1 MMSFRRARVSNV
13 RLAAVGMALGLVLVP
28 SAAGAISRYDPTTM
42 SCASIQAAVASQ
54 GAVVLKWRPPD
65 NILRFDRYV
74 AGDQYCDADQR
85 ASATSV
91 PAADQAECPVYA
103 CRRYEP
109 WDLFLFGPDG
119 PASPRRPLLPHR

>member
-1 MMSFRRARVSNV
+1 
-13 RLAAVGMALGLVLVP
+13 MALGLVLAPVG
-28 SAAGAISRYDPTTM
+28 AQAISRYDPTTM
-42 SCASIQAAVASQ
+42 SCASIQATIASE

-74 AGDQYCDADQR
+74 AGDQYCDADER
-85 ASATSV
+85 ATATTV

-109 WDLFLFGPDG
+109 WDLFLFAPDG
-119 PASPRRPLLPHR
+119 PASNHRPLWRHH

>member
-1 MMSFRRARVSNV
+1 MRFINPAHVSAVRV
-13 RLAAVGMALGLVLVP
+13 A
-28 SAAGAISRYDPTTM
+28 AAGMMIAVVLAPVAAEAISRYDPTTM
-42 SCASIQAAVASQ
+42 RCASIQATIVSE

-74 AGDQYCDADQR
+74 AGDRYCDADQR
-85 ASATSV
+85 ATPMTV
-91 PAADQAECPVYA
+91 PSADQAECPVYA

-119 PASPRRPLLPHR
+119 PAPDLRPR